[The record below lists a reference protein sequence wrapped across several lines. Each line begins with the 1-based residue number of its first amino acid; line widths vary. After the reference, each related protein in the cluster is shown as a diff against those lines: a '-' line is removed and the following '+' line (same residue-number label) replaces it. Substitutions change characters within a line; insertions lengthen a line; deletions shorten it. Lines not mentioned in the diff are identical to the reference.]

1 MSDLVLKN
9 EDSVEVVSVVSNII
23 KITIKCKKVKLEKN
37 SFNSVKALMY
47 LPAYD
52 DVDNYLGKCNRWIDV
67 HFTKDA
73 FKTAPEGIA
82 SVDDLSTGTLY
93 VEAPMIQAPNVYR
106 VRENEETGELKY
118 PTIWIKGGIKQF
130 DKYVVS
136 QSAFDYHDNDSQKL
150 IDAADTDKVTI
161 E

>member
-9 EDSVEVVSVVSNII
+9 EGSVEVVSVVSNII
-23 KITIKCKKVKLEKN
+23 KITIKCKKIKLEKN

-47 LPAYD
+47 LPVYD
-52 DVDNYLGKCNRWIDV
+52 NDGNYLGKYNRWIDM

-73 FKTAPEGIA
+73 FKTAPEGIS

-93 VEAPMIQAPNVYR
+93 VEASSIQAPNVYR
-106 VRENEETGELKY
+106 VKEDENTGELSY

-130 DKYVVS
+130 EKYVVS
-136 QSAFDYHDNDSQKL
+136 QDAFNHHETNQKL
-150 IDAADTDKVTI
+150 IDAVDTDKVTI

>member
-9 EDSVEVVSVVSNII
+9 EGSVEVVSVVSNII
-23 KITIKCKKVKLEKN
+23 KITIKCKKIKLEKN

-47 LPAYD
+47 LPVYD
-52 DVDNYLGKCNRWIDV
+52 KDGNYLGKYNRWIDM

-73 FKTAPEGIA
+73 FKTAPEGIS

-93 VEAPMIQAPNVYR
+93 VEASSIQAPNVYR
-106 VRENEETGELKY
+106 VKEDENTGELSY

-130 DKYVVS
+130 EKYVVS
-136 QSAFDYHDNDSQKL
+136 QDAFNHHETNQKL
-150 IDAADTDKVTI
+150 IDATDTDKVTI